1 MRKLYSLVSMFLVA
15 ALTFGVASCTKEKTT
30 PVTPEPGGEN
40 TVVVGK
46 PYAMEDFTVTLE
58 ALHSGD
64 VLFSIEPNNKEM
76 TYWYSLQIKEEMP
89 ETDEA
94 IIATDIEY
102 FNYVA
107 DYYGMTLTQ
116 LLSDNLVYG
125 DKEWRYTSL
134 EARTEYVLYMYG
146 INTSGEAQ
154 TTVNQLTFT
163 TTKVEQLDC
172 DFEILVGDNVTAT
185 SFSVTIIPSDDT
197 VGYYYDVFPAAMYE
211 EYCLSDAANLPAFI
225 ADYIVALASEN
236 SVTVPYA
243 VGAISAFGTIAHDFT
258 AEDGIEASN
267 AYYVFAIGIGA
278 DGTAT
283 TEATVQMV
291 QTARPP
297 MNTFEVTQGNIE
309 DDRATFYVSPDH
321 SESYVALFELQE
333 YFIDENGNTISDEQI
348 MSEIIRSQGS
358 YLGNHIYSGTST
370 VNECPLIP
378 NKDYYCLVFGY
389 FGGEI
394 TTPLTK
400 VSFHTKEADMVSAE
414 ILVTVAEV
422 TTTEASVSFDPYVTP
437 MPHMF
442 NIMPYSVYRE
452 YGRNDAAI
460 KKYNDEL
467 IDQMWDPSKM
477 SREEWLSRA
486 LETSYNSWR
495 ITDLEP
501 NTQYIVYAVGLVPDG
516 TYTTQAFFK
525 EIKTKEVKEGPQVEE
540 ILFNK
545 EGTTIAAWF
554 YIDDETAVSK
564 FIMSHIVNDD
574 SVYTMSDEALL
585 AYLQEEHETTYVN
598 DVTNQYYFT
607 IFDKNYESGDVIYYA
622 GAVYDPDGNYT
633 IIRTTYPQQ

>member
-1 MRKLYSLVSMFLVA
+1 MFLVA
-15 ALTFGVASCTKEKTT
+15 ALSFGAASCTKEKTT
-30 PVTPEPGGEN
+30 PVTPEPGDEN
-40 TVVVGK
+40 TVEVGK

-76 TYWYSLQIKEEMP
+76 TYWYSLQIREEMP

-125 DKEWRYTSL
+125 DIEWRYTSL
-134 EARTEYVLYMYG
+134 EAHTEYVLYMYG
-146 INTSGEAQ
+146 ISTTGEAQ

-163 TTKVEQLDC
+163 TTKVQQLDC
-172 DFEILVGDNVTAT
+172 DFEILVGDNVTAS

-225 ADYIVALASEN
+225 AEYIVALASEN
-236 SVTVPYA
+236 SVTVPYV

-309 DDRATFYVSPDH
+309 DDRATFYVAPDH

-370 VNECPLIP
+370 VSECPLIP

-400 VSFHTKEADMVSAE
+400 VSFHTKEADMVDAE

-525 EIKTKEVKEGPQVEE
+525 EMKTKEMKEGPQVEE

-554 YIDDETAVSK
+554 YIDDETVVSK
-564 FIMSHIVNDD
+564 FAMSHIVNDD

-598 DVTNQYYFT
+598 EVTNQYYFT
-607 IFDKNYESGDVIYYA
+607 IFDQNYEKDDVIYYA

>member
-1 MRKLYSLVSMFLVA
+1 MRKLYSLVSMFLVT
-15 ALTFGVASCTKEKTT
+15 ALSFGAASCTKEKTT
-30 PVTPEPGGEN
+30 PVTPEPGDEN
-40 TVVVGK
+40 TVEVGK

-116 LLSDNLVYG
+116 LLNDNLVYG
-125 DKEWRYTSL
+125 DIEWRYKSL
-134 EARTEYVLYMYG
+134 EAHTEYVLYMYG
-146 INTSGEAQ
+146 ISTTGEAQ
-154 TTVNQLTFT
+154 TTVNQFTFT
-163 TTKVEQLDC
+163 TTKVQQLDC
-172 DFEILVGDNVTAT
+172 DFEILIGDNVTAT

-309 DDRATFYVSPDH
+309 DDRATFYVAPDH

-358 YLGNHIYSGTST
+358 YLGNHIYSGTSS
-370 VNECPLIP
+370 VSECPLIP

-400 VSFHTKEADMVSAE
+400 VSFHTKEADMVDAD

-467 IDQMWDPSKM
+467 INQLWDPSKM

-525 EIKTKEVKEGPQVEE
+525 EIKTKEMKEGPHVEE

-564 FIMSHIVNDD
+564 FAMSHIVNDD

-598 DVTNQYYFT
+598 EVTNQYYFS
-607 IFDKNYESGDVIYYA
+607 IFDKNYENGDVIYYA